1 MRGYS
6 FLTPTCG
13 AFLLTSRIS
22 FALAI
27 AYGATASMV
36 AIPVANGQAHPSP
49 DPPAGKKMDAPAVAY
64 ESPFK
69 GYRKFED
76 QPVASWR
83 EANDLVHQLGGW
95 KAFASGKVPDDP
107 ERLPRDAK
115 PAQPADKAQPAQ
127 SPPPAAAGHSGHK
140 TK

>member
-1 MRGYS
+1 M
-6 FLTPTCG
+6 
-13 AFLLTSRIS
+13 SRYS

-27 AYGATASMV
+27 ACGAAVSIV
-36 AIPVANGQAHPSP
+36 AIPVAQGQARPSL
-49 DPPAGKKMDAPAVAY
+49 DTAAAKKMDTPGVAY

-76 QPVASWR
+76 QTVASWR

-95 KAFASGKVPDDP
+95 KAFAGGKVPDVP
-107 ERLPRDAK
+107 AAPVAAGEPPK
-115 PAQPADKAQPAQ
+115 PPQPQA
-127 SPPPAAAGHSGHK
+127 PPATAGHAGHK

>member
-1 MRGYS
+1 M
-6 FLTPTCG
+6 
-13 AFLLTSRIS
+13 SRIT

-36 AIPVANGQAHPSP
+36 AIPVAHGQVPLRP
-49 DPPAGKKMDAPAVAY
+49 DTAAAKKMDTPAVPYA
-64 ESPFK
+64 SAFN

-95 KAFASGKVPDDP
+95 KAFAGGKVPD
-107 ERLPRDAK
+107 A
-115 PAQPADKAQPAQ
+115 PAAAAAAGEPFKT
-127 SPPPAAAGHSGHK
+127 SPPPGPPAGGGHAGHK